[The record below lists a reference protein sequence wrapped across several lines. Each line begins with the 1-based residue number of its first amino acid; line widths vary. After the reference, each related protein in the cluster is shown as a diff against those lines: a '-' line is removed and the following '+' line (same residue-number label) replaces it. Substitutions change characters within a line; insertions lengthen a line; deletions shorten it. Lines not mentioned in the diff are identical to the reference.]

1 MELISHVRR
10 LQVLDSIAACGS
22 FSGAADALQMTQ
34 SAVSQ
39 HVATLERALDLPLIE
54 RGTRPVQL
62 TDAGFALVRHAR
74 ALLARIGNAEQELG
88 EITGRRNGRLRFGSF
103 PTALATFVPAAL
115 ARFQRQHADVSLTVI
130 DDHLQRL
137 LPRLDDGELDLAI
150 IYDHPAL
157 PEVSSRHH
165 DRVHLLDDAFQ
176 AVLPRGHR
184 LARSG
189 HDVSLTDLADQTWV
203 GGGPASAWFRIVR
216 HTCRAAGFD
225 RMKRRVAH
233 DEAVSDAKAELAGDN
248 MDDRFA
254 AMERE
259 HMNTLSG
266 RYHVDL
272 TPVFDAH
279 AVEHAVVFAG
289 VDHRVGDAED
299 LFRVAIDMEERAATF
314 FEATAKGTAPGSAAQ
329 RL

>member
-1 MELISHVRR
+1 VELISHVRR
-10 LQVLDSIAACGS
+10 LQVLESIAACGS

-39 HVATLERALDLPLIE
+39 HVATLERAMDLPLIE

-74 ALLARIGNAEQELG
+74 ALIARIGNAEQELG

-189 HDVSLTDLADQTWV
+189 HDVSLTDLAGETWV

-225 RMKRRVAH
+225 PRVALTT
-233 DEAVSDAKAELAGDN
+233 DDNVAVQA
-248 MDDRFA
+248 FA
-254 AMERE
+254 AAG
-259 HMNTLSG
+259 LG
-266 RYHVDL
+266 VAVIPGL
-272 TPVFDAH
+272 AIAH
-279 AVEHAVVFAG
+279 ALPHVEVRPIRGLAPVRRIWAARPRDPFCPAAARAMIDTLQLTVTSGAAV
-289 VDHRVGDAED
+289 R
-299 LFRVAIDMEERAATF
+299 RPER
-314 FEATAKGTAPGSAAQ
+314 PG
-329 RL
+329 

>member
-1 MELISHVRR
+1 
-10 LQVLDSIAACGS
+10 
-22 FSGAADALQMTQ
+22 MTQ

-39 HVATLERALDLPLIE
+39 HVATLERAMDLPLIE

-74 ALLARIGNAEQELG
+74 ALIARIGNAEQELG
-88 EITGRRNGRLRFGSF
+88 EMAGRRHGRLRFGSF
-103 PTALATFVPAAL
+103 PTALATFVPVAL

-176 AVLPRGHR
+176 AVPCGATGWTQRPRR
-184 LARSG
+184 P
-189 HDVSLTDLADQTWV
+189 LTDLADQT
-203 GGGPASAWFRIVR
+203 GRRRPGRAWFRIVR

-225 RMKRRVAH
+225 PRVALTT
-233 DEAVSDAKAELAGDN
+233 DDNVAVQA
-248 MDDRFA
+248 FA
-254 AMERE
+254 AAG
-259 HMNTLSG
+259 LG
-266 RYHVDL
+266 VAVIPGL
-272 TPVFDAH
+272 AIAH
-279 AVEHAVVFAG
+279 ALPHVEVRPIRGLAPVRRIWAARPRDPFCPAAARAMIDTLQLTVTSGAAV
-289 VDHRVGDAED
+289 R
-299 LFRVAIDMEERAATF
+299 RPERQ
-314 FEATAKGTAPGSAAQ
+314 G
-329 RL
+329 